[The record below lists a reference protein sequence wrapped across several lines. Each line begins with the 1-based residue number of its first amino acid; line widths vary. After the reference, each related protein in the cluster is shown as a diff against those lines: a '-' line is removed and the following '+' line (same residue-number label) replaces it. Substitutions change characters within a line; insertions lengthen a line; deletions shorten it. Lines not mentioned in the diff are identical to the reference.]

1 MFKLFTN
8 HKAGL
13 AVTARTLGLSHDGG
27 HSLSGEHDGIPVG
40 VRLWTQSNGDNTSY
54 YTTVHAGHP
63 VPLRMSLS
71 ASRVGAVGRFV
82 RSALGG
88 EDIVTGHPEFDT
100 HFHVR
105 ASDPQRA
112 VTLLTQPALRDAMLS
127 VLGARRNNLI
137 VSDLTSSITLNG
149 WHSDV
154 EELRAILNSTYPVA
168 SAVRHAREVVPLS
181 DAERRALDSLAGTAT
196 ATGLALNPQQ
206 LTVTGARGRRQ
217 LAVRTIYQPDAGW
230 ITEFEARFPESL
242 GVGLRLLPQR
252 GLFSAI
258 GELFGTQDIEV
269 GHALFDST
277 FKVKGQPEAK
287 VAELLSG
294 TVADRI
300 LHLNQVARELHVGD
314 EGVRAIAAGLM
325 DETAS
330 QVRSIDVVDGLAGA
344 ISERA
349 WGGAS
354 APYR

>member
-27 HSLSGEHDGIPVG
+27 YVLSGEHDGIPVG
-40 VRLWTQSNGDNTSY
+40 VRLWSQSSGDNTAY

-88 EDIVTGHPEFDT
+88 EDIATGHAEFDT

-105 ASDPQRA
+105 ANDRLRA
-112 VTLLTQPALRDAMLS
+112 VTLLTQPALRDAMLA
-127 VLGARRNNLI
+127 VLGARRNNLV
-137 VSDLTSSITLNG
+137 VSDLSSSITLNS

-154 EELRAILNSTYPVA
+154 EELRAMLNSTFPVA
-168 SAVRHAREVVPLS
+168 SAVRHARGVVPLS
-181 DAERRALDSLAGTAT
+181 DAERRALDALVGTAT
-196 ATGLALNPQQ
+196 AAGLSLDAQQ

-217 LAVRTIYQPDAGW
+217 VSVRTLYQPDGGW
-230 ITEFEARFPESL
+230 TTEFEARFPESL

-269 GHALFDST
+269 GHAVFDAT

-300 LHLNQVARELHVGD
+300 LHLTEVAKELHVGD
-314 EGVRAIAAGLM
+314 EGVRAVAAGLM

-330 QVRSIDVVDGLAGA
+330 LVRSIDVVDGLASA
-344 ISERA
+344 IAERA